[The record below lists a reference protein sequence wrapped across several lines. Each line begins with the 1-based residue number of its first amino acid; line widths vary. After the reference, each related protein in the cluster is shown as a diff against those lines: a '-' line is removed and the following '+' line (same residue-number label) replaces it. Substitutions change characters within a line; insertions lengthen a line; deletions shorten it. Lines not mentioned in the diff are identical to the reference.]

1 MGLPSVARYPEAT
14 VSRDDEHLTIHF
26 GGLEDEQTMSVRLK
40 YVGAEDE
47 EAAELRLLDQ
57 LQRRALFDEAGEDLA
72 REGRQSYASRGLR
85 VRLAPELEHR

>member
-1 MGLPSVARYPEAT
+1 MRLMGLPSVARYPEAT

-40 YVGAEDE
+40 YVGEDE

-57 LQRRALFDEAGEDLA
+57 LQRIGYEVRRGSRED
-72 REGRQSYASRGLR
+72 R
-85 VRLAPELEHR
+85 